1 MKVKTITKRY
11 YSEILKLS
19 FKNWKTYKEF
29 IEDRPKKSYEKK
41 GYTIVKLSE
50 KNTNLLQNL
59 FFNVKRNFAIQNFHF
74 DKIKKHH
81 SFNRLKFNTN
91 KKAKKMQ
98 SMVTDYLT
106 PREKTKKILQPIISE
121 VIKKTENILNS
132 EVIVNKIM
140 IERNKPNNLK
150 KLKKILKKNKFIN
163 NQTKNVYLNAFG
175 FHKDNIPKAFKK
187 ILIYPFEA
195 SMTSGTTILKGF
207 DKKIKPV
214 EFKNG
219 SRALIFDN
227 TDVTHK
233 GVLSDKLR
241 YIIQITF
248 YLKSKKIKFKQ
259 NNYPL
264 EKITNSNFPL
274 LPPSK
279 IADVIDKRNLYIKK
293 LYSKIEKDLIRK

>member
-19 FKNWKTYKEF
+19 FKNWKTYKKCL
-29 IEDRPKKSYEKK
+29 DDKPNKSYEKK
-41 GYTIVKLSE
+41 GYTIIKLSK
-50 KNTNLLQNL
+50 KNTNILQNL
-59 FFNVKRNFAIQNFHF
+59 FKNIKQNFTIEAFHF

-81 SFNRLKFNTN
+81 SFNRLKFNTD

-106 PREKTKKILQPIISE
+106 PRKKTKKILQPILSE
-121 VIKKTENILNS
+121 IIKKTQSILNS

-140 IERNKPNNLK
+140 IERNKPNSLK
-150 KLKKILKKNKFIN
+150 KLKEILKKNKFIK

-175 FHKDNIPKAFKK
+175 FHKDNVPKAFKK

-195 SMTSGTTILKGF
+195 NMKSGTTVLKGF
-207 DKKIKPV
+207 DKKINPV

-233 GVLSDKLR
+233 GVLSDKIR
-241 YIIQITF
+241 YVVQITF

-274 LPPSK
+274 MPPSK
-279 IADVIDKRNLYIKK
+279 ITEVIDKKNLYIKK
-293 LYSKIEKDLIRK
+293 LYSKIEKDLLRK